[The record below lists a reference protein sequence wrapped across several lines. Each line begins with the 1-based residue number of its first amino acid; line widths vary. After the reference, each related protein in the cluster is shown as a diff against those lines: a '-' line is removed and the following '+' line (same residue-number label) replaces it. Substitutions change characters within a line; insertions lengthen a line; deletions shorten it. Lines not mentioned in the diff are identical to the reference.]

1 MKKRF
6 ATKPGT
12 GDPAQPIVHEGGC
25 LCEDI
30 RYKTTAAPVRVTICH
45 CTFCQKITG
54 SAFLVEPIFDKQDVV
69 FAGRAPRAYGHRS
82 DSSHKRVAVNF
93 CGRCGTPIYLELE
106 RSPDVYGLFGGSF
119 DNPNWF
125 DRNDINCR
133 HIFTRSAQ
141 DGVVLPAGSKIFT
154 AHAQELDG
162 TLNEPIVLTH
172 ALIISRKQRI

>member
-125 DRNDINCR
+125 DRNGYKLSPYF
-133 HIFTRSAQ
+133 HAVGTRWRRA
-141 DGVVLPAGSKIFT
+141 A
-154 AHAQELDG
+154 
-162 TLNEPIVLTH
+162 
-172 ALIISRKQRI
+172 SREQNIHCTCS